1 MKGKTINQTQHADW
15 LTSDTRVS
23 AASIPPL
30 FPFDR
35 TVVSINCVSLTI
47 ISMSSAI
54 VDDGETSISI
64 SPAINSVNDSVFS
77 ASGTIIRATSAII
90 VLLQRTISLPD
101 SIINATPAFIFGSQ
115 IIVSKMPIII
125 FTTET
130 LISGDHQT
138 PANQGVTD
146 GSNEI
151 TISVPET
158 IIGRAETIWSILQ
171 IRISKRK
178 AIISERIV
186 VIDGLNMIIAGP
198 DSIISR
204 PDSIIYI
211 QEAMMSIAETKI
223 STTQTDF
230 PKGDTVISAFPMSFL
245 AAEVIISASRKP
257 RARMR
262 QFDWKSFSFSS
273 PDTIHSSAGYR
284 AWRPKIS
291 RPRLCR
297 SCGRPTS
304 YTGEKCK
311 HRRGSKTL
319 SRPAKLSAFDR
330 RTLESPS
337 GM

>member
-77 ASGTIIRATSAII
+77 ASGTIIRATPAI
-90 VLLQRTISLPD
+90 
-101 SIINATPAFIFGSQ
+101 IFGSQ
-115 IIVSKMPIII
+115 IIVSEMPIII

-138 PANQGVTD
+138 PANQGVPD

-158 IIGRAETIWSILQ
+158 IIGRAETIRSILQ
-171 IRISKRK
+171 IRISK
-178 AIISERIV
+178 
-186 VIDGLNMIIAGP
+186 M
-198 DSIISR
+198 
-204 PDSIIYI
+204 
-211 QEAMMSIAETKI
+211 
-223 STTQTDF
+223 
-230 PKGDTVISAFPMSFL
+230 
-245 AAEVIISASRKP
+245 
-257 RARMR
+257 
-262 QFDWKSFSFSS
+262 
-273 PDTIHSSAGYR
+273 
-284 AWRPKIS
+284 
-291 RPRLCR
+291 
-297 SCGRPTS
+297 
-304 YTGEKCK
+304 
-311 HRRGSKTL
+311 
-319 SRPAKLSAFDR
+319 
-330 RTLESPS
+330 
-337 GM
+337 